1 LNSFFVNENSIK
13 IFKILLVS
21 ERGHLILVI
30 ISVWA
35 TLILVAISDHVT
47 LLFLGF
53 FFKKKQGVCHV
64 VPLPFTLKSILRQ
77 KKKNYGNSNISPY
90 AKL

>member
-1 LNSFFVNENSIK
+1 V
-13 IFKILLVS
+13 V
-21 ERGHLILVI
+21 

-53 FFKKKQGVCHV
+53 FFKKKQGVSHV
-64 VPLPFTLKSILRQ
+64 VPLPFTLKHILRQ
-77 KKKNYGNSNISPY
+77 KKKNYGNTKISPCKIIIFKK
-90 AKL
+90 ASKKKNQNPSR